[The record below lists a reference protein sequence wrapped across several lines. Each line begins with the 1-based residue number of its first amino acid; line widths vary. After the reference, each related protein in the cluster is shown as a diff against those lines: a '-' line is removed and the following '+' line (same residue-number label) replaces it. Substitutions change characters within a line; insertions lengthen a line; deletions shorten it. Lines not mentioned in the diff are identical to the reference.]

1 MMRLKWTTGTLIG
14 VFIGVSCVL
23 VSARGDA
30 QTRQSGPW
38 WPNAEWGKD
47 DQAGAT
53 NRITPE
59 KVLSSLKLATTGK
72 IYELGQIYEAGMP
85 FYGTRSYSMV
95 HVKLTGGAGV
105 GANRLVANEEY
116 VSAQI
121 GQVGTQLDGLGHV
134 GQEVTMQGGA
144 TEEVFYNGFTAKEMD
159 APNGLQRLGIEH
171 LKPIITRGILI
182 DIAGYKGMPRLP
194 NSYEV
199 TVADV
204 TGALARQGM
213 SANDIRPGDAVLF
226 RYGWSSLWTQP
237 ASYNNNPP
245 GIGLAVARWVVERRA
260 TMVGSDSWGT
270 EVEPNPQAGL
280 IAPVHQELMVKS
292 GILNLENMRFDDL
305 VADRVN
311 EFLFIVTPIRFKGA
325 TGSPV
330 RPIAIR

>member
-1 MMRLKWTTGTLIG
+1 MTRFNWTVGTL
-14 VFIGVSCVL
+14 SAAL
-23 VSARGDA
+23 VVALCMFGAGPGDA

-72 IYELGQIYEAGMP
+72 MYELGQIYEQNMP
-85 FYGTRSYSMV
+85 FFGTRSYSMV
-95 HVKLTGGAGV
+95 QVKLIGDAPA
-105 GANRLVANEEY
+105 GANRLVANEEF

-121 GQVGTQLDGLGHV
+121 GQIGTQLDGLGHV

-144 TEEVFYNGFTAKEMD
+144 TEQVFYNGYTAKEMD
-159 APNGLQRLGIEH
+159 APNGLQRLGVEH
-171 LKPIITRGILI
+171 LKPIITRGVLI
-182 DIAGYKGMPRLP
+182 DIVAYKGVARLP

-213 SANDIRPGDAVLF
+213 SPNDIRPGDAVFF

-237 ASYNNNPP
+237 QAYNNNPP
-245 GIGLAVARWVVERRA
+245 GIGVAVARWVAERRV
-260 TMVGSDSWGT
+260 TMVGSDSWGS
-270 EVEPNPQAGL
+270 EVLPNPQADQVF
-280 IAPVHQELMVKS
+280 PVHQELMMRN
-292 GILNLENMRFDDL
+292 GILNLESMRFDEL
-305 VADRVN
+305 IADRVN
-311 EFLFIVTPIRFKGA
+311 EFLFILTPIRFKGA
-325 TGSPV
+325 TGSPA